1 MRTAKEELYV
11 GLMSGTSV
19 DGIDAVLVSFNAEAG
34 RLPCRLIGETSQVAS
49 LKIHAKHA
57 HPFPP
62 QWRELTLALG
72 QGLQLVDLDQ
82 LGQLDQ
88 ALADAFADAAL
99 AVLAK
104 AKLAPA
110 AVRAI
115 GSHGQTIRHRPNL
128 NPGFSLQIACPH
140 RISERTGITVVADF
154 RRRDV
159 AAGGQGA
166 PLVPAFHAAIF
177 KHSDLVLNL
186 GGISNISILG
196 DNPHGFDIGPAN
208 ALMDHHVQLVL
219 GKTCDANG
227 DWARSGTLVQPL
239 LELMLGDPYFQ
250 KPAPKSTGREAFNWA
265 WVERH
270 LSALATTV
278 TAPDLQATLTE
289 LVAKSVSMVIAQCPQ
304 GDLWVCG
311 GGVHNSY
318 LMQRLQQLSG
328 RKVQSTAMMGV
339 DPDYMEAMAFAW
351 LARETLAHRTG
362 NLPAVTG
369 AAAKRVLGCIV
380 PGIAGL

>member
-1 MRTAKEELYV
+1 
-11 GLMSGTSV
+11 MSGTSV
-19 DGIDAVLVSFNAEAG
+19 DGIDAVLVSFNSEANF
-34 RLPCRLIGETSQVAS
+34 QVAS
-49 LKIHAKHA
+49 LEIHAKHA

-62 QWRELTLALG
+62 QWRELTVALG

-88 ALADAFADAAL
+88 ALAEAFADAAL
-99 AVLAK
+99 TLLRK
-104 AKLAPA
+104 ANIASSS
-110 AVRAI
+110 VRAI

-159 AAGGQGA
+159 ATGGQGA

-177 KHSDLVLNL
+177 KHNDLVLNL
-186 GGISNISILG
+186 GGISNISVLG
-196 DNPHGFDIGPAN
+196 DNSYGFDIGPAN
-208 ALMDHHVQLVL
+208 ALMDHHAQLVL
-219 GKTCDANG
+219 GKACDANG
-227 DWARSGTLVQPL
+227 DWARTGTVVQPL
-239 LELMLGDPYFQ
+239 LENMLDDPYFR

-270 LSALATTV
+270 LRTLAATKI
-278 TAPDLQATLTE
+278 TAPDLQATLSE
-289 LVAKSVSMVIAQCPQ
+289 LVAKSVSMAIAGCPQ

-311 GGVHNSY
+311 GGVHNGY

-328 RKVQSTAMMGV
+328 RKVRSTAIMGV
-339 DPDYMEAMAFAW
+339 DPDYMEAIAFAW

-369 AAAKRVLGCIV
+369 ASARRVLGCIV